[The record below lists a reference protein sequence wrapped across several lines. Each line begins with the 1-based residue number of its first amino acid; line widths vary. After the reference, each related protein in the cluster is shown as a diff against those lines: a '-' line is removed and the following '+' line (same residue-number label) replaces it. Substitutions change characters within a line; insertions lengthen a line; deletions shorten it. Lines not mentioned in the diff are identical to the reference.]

1 MISAIRGECSGY
13 PEERF
18 SSGQKRLNKGGDRV
32 LKEEQ
37 EFCQARKGKMN
48 ILGKEWG
55 YTIPL
60 CSWESEEYVKNGA
73 LESGQGREEI
83 GVKS

>member
-13 PEERF
+13 PEKRF

-37 EFCQARKGKMN
+37 EFCQARKEKMN
-48 ILGKEWG
+48 ILGRRM
-55 YTIPL
+55 
-60 CSWESEEYVKNGA
+60 A
-73 LESGQGREEI
+73 LVRTGGIQFCCVHGR
-83 GVKS
+83 VRSMFRLNP